1 MTERDRASE
10 FAKRLQD
17 LFSDRLV
24 SAVLYGSAARGE
36 YKEGTSDLNILV
48 ILSELG
54 SPELHQAGS
63 LTREWVEK
71 GNPPPLMMS
80 AEEWRSSADVFP
92 IEYTDIRDAHLL
104 LAGREP
110 FDGITVDR
118 EHLRLQLEH
127 ELRSKKIQLREG
139 FLAAGD
145 SGEARTAIL
154 IRSLSTFLT
163 TFRAILRL
171 SGRAVPN
178 DAGELIAS
186 TAERVGFDPQPVQ
199 EVLTAK
205 KAGKTGKRGKG
216 SPVLGPQTADGYLR
230 AIEQS
235 VRWLD
240 EYEPR
245 PDAPAEV

>member
-1 MTERDRASE
+1 MSERDRASE
-10 FAKRLQD
+10 FARRLHD
-17 LFSDRLV
+17 LFSDKLV

-54 SPELHQAGS
+54 SRELRQAGS
-63 LTREWVEK
+63 LTRQWVEK

-80 AEEWRSSADVFP
+80 DEEWRSSADVFP

-110 FDGITVDR
+110 FEGITVDR

-154 IRSLSTFLT
+154 LRSLSTFLT

-171 SGRAVPN
+171 SRLAVPK
-178 DAGELIAS
+178 DAAELIAT
-186 TAERVGFDPQPVQ
+186 TAQRVGFDPQPVQ
-199 EVLTAK
+199 EVHAAR
-205 KAGKTGKRGKG
+205 KAGKGGKR
-216 SPVLGPQTADGYLR
+216 STELSEQIADGYLR
-230 AIEQS
+230 AIEES

-240 EYEPR
+240 EYEPHS
-245 PDAPAEV
+245 DAPAEV